1 MKKRVLRTISY
12 FLTILLVSFIATSAI
27 FYVKLSRS
35 HDKLEQVIL
44 KQNEAFLEMKEGHLL
59 SACKAIVSAQNS
71 LKNADFASEDTL
83 AFIHT
88 SSVEICAKINK
99 K

>member
-27 FYVKLSRS
+27 YYVKLSRS
-35 HDKLEQVIL
+35 HDKLEVVIT
-44 KQNEAFLEMKEGHLL
+44 KENEALLEMKKGNVLL
-59 SACKAIVSAQNS
+59 ACKAIVSAQNS
-71 LKNADFASEDTL
+71 LKNADFASGDTL
-83 AFIHT
+83 SLIHS
-88 SSVEICAKINK
+88 SSVEVCAKINK